1 MFTVRTFKKGGEVL
15 GCSGGCTGAPARYL
29 AETRP
34 QGILGACHQ
43 GCARISEVFELKRA
57 AMLDDRYGFELQLGT
72 LAPPSTPPTPLRLS
86 AHRFKFLSCSF
97 ILLRPTSAAASLSLS
112 RTPRHLISRKTLR
125 RKRKR
130 ARLCKFDRAQTPH
143 TPPPSL

>member
-1 MFTVRTFKKGGEVL
+1 M
-15 GCSGGCTGAPARYL
+15 GCSGGCTGAPAGYL

-34 QGILGACHQ
+34 RGILGACHQ
-43 GCARISEVFELKRA
+43 GCARISEVFELKLA
-57 AMLDDRYGFELQLGT
+57 AMLDDRYRFELQLGT
-72 LAPPSTPPTPLRLS
+72 LAPPPPPHPFACPPIGSNSFPAHSYCCATHPPPLQPLS
-86 AHRFKFLSCSF
+86 L
-97 ILLRPTSAAASLSLS
+97 PLSLS

-125 RKRKR
+125 RERKR